1 MIISLYLQDNFIR
14 MFYIKEDN
22 IDLTLE
28 NHKLLVRE
36 ISVLCCKVYVRHNS
50 YILVNCI
57 AAVAFIHM
65 YFFGGIMVFHLMIC
79 SQIYVLMEK
88 PAHSLLID
96 LSMFFPKVST
106 IVTVVLI
113 IKNLN

>member
-1 MIISLYLQDNFIR
+1 

-50 YILVNCI
+50 YILVNCF

-65 YFFGGIMVFHLMIC
+65 YYFGGMMVFYLMIC
-79 SQIYVLMEK
+79 SQIHVLMK
-88 PAHSLLID
+88 TTSINLRYFLD
-96 LSMFFPKVST
+96 LTVIFVLNSYVS
-106 IVTVVLI
+106 I
-113 IKNLN
+113 NF